1 MICFGFCCCWSNHIL
16 AKFLA
21 SNKNNRKVWN
31 VCNLTIQYIQYAQVV
46 GVGRDLSPHY
56 STYLADYNRWS
67 MTMVMSRIM
76 PLMIRIMPS
85 VTIDGTYFLRRQLLS
100 YFQREHPGS
109 KLGKP
114 GRLQG
119 INTGVKSMKIIKLI
133 IMKFTFDHKI
143 HPWS

>member
-1 MICFGFCCCWSNHIL
+1 
-16 AKFLA
+16 
-21 SNKNNRKVWN
+21 
-31 VCNLTIQYIQYAQVV
+31 
-46 GVGRDLSPHY
+46 
-56 STYLADYNRWS
+56 

-119 INTGVKSMKIIKLI
+119 INTGVKSMKIIK
-133 IMKFTFDHKI
+133 FTLDHKI
-143 HPWS
+143 HI